1 MKHVDFI
8 GNSWSASVSSLH
20 INRQAAIK
28 SQDFGFKSVVRALS
42 AICFTQ
48 IIIESCFFPPPPL
61 SLSFLLHCNI
71 YYEKENHENINDNLD
86 VTESLILILNF
97 NIYFLN

>member
-48 IIIESCFFPPPPL
+48 IIIESCFFPPPRSPCL
-61 SLSFLLHCNI
+61 SYYIAI
-71 YYEKENHENINDNLD
+71 YIMRKKIMKILTTILMSQNH
-86 VTESLILILNF
+86 
-97 NIYFLN
+97 